1 MIGRHG
7 RDPIASLLA
16 RLRAPWL
23 DRKLAAG
30 VEPWRSPVYAARA
43 RQLTGYRR
51 RRMLARSL
59 ELLAESADEP
69 PRPVLSR
76 GGGAVV
82 QPYRAGVWEARPV
95 ILTLSSRLRGD
106 APVDPRGIAAL
117 KDLLSDGAGPCYTP
131 GHPDT
136 LKLRLQVIDR
146 SLDVQD

>member
-1 MIGRHG
+1 
-7 RDPIASLLA
+7 
-16 RLRAPWL
+16 
-23 DRKLAAG
+23 
-30 VEPWRSPVYAARA
+30 
-43 RQLTGYRR
+43 
-51 RRMLARSL
+51 MLARSL

-82 QPYRAGVWEARPV
+82 APYRAGVWEARPV

-131 GHPDT
+131 AHPDT
-136 LKLRLQVIDR
+136 LKLRLQAIDR